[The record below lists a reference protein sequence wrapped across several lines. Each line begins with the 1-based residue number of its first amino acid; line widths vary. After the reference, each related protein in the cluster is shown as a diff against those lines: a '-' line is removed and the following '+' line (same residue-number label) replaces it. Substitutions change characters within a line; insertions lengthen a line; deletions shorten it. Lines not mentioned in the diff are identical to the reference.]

1 VNQTNYTDLRRRIS
15 AADRRI
21 FLFLNGSFHN
31 RVLDVLMV
39 IITQLGNGWVLVP
52 LLILILYRVE
62 GAWLSHRFIV
72 IAASVI
78 LGGILGTITKNV
90 IGRRRPLSAFREDIK
105 NGKVSVHTV
114 VERARK
120 KSFPSGH
127 SQTALGACVAATW
140 YWAGWYTP
148 LLFVLAVIV
157 AFSRVYLGVHWPIDV
172 VGGALLGI
180 VVSLAICA
188 AAAFFGFA

>member
-1 VNQTNYTDLRRRIS
+1 MNQANHTDLRQRLR

-52 LLILILYRVE
+52 LLVLVLYRVE
-62 GAWLSHRFIV
+62 GVWISHRFIV
-72 IAASVI
+72 IAVSII
-78 LGGILGTITKNV
+78 LGGILGTIIKNV

-140 YWAGWYTP
+140 YWAGWYTAP
-148 LLFVLAVIV
+148 LFVLAIIV

-172 VGGALLGI
+172 AGGALLGI
-180 VVSLAICA
+180 AVSLAICA
-188 AAAFFGFA
+188 TAAFIGFV